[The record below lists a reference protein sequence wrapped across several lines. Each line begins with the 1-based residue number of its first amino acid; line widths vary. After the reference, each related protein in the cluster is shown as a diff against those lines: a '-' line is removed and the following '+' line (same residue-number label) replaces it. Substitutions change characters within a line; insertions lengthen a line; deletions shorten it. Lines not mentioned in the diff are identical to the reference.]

1 MSKAIQKLMEPSSI
15 AVIGASTDPKKT
27 AGRPIAYLQKHHFKG
42 RIYPVNPRVEEISG
56 LKCYPDIASLPE
68 APDVALIMVGTD
80 KVQSAVKE
88 LAALGVPAAIVLTS
102 GFAEH
107 GPEGLKRQEQLLVA
121 AGKMRILGPNTIGM
135 VNVTDDI
142 PLSPSSALEMDEF
155 PKGSVSVI
163 SQSGGIL
170 GSLLS
175 RATACG
181 VGLSKLVSTS
191 NEADLSLADFVDYL
205 VEDPSTKVIVLYIE
219 SIRHPE
225 QFRAAALRARQAGK
239 PIVVYKVGK
248 SEAGIKAAI
257 SHTGALAGADKMY
270 DALFEQT
277 GIIRAKTFSE
287 FLDIPAALS
296 SGRIL
301 KGKRVAILTSTGGA
315 GTLVADSL
323 GEWGFETPVPDEA
336 TAARLRALQPG
347 DQAVLDRNPID
358 VTLAGLQP
366 DLLRGAI
373 SALLDSPS
381 YDALILILGSSS
393 LSMPDLMAGAARDSM
408 QGSDK
413 PVIAY
418 VSPHAPIAGALMTKL
433 GVPAFSQPESCSVAL
448 TSMLHASRLK
458 NERFPDGAKAQLPQ
472 NLDVASLHGSL
483 NEYQAKNLFSA
494 FGIPS
499 VREAVVAAINP
510 SLDAVQDFG
519 QKLVIKILSHEI
531 THKTEVGGVAL
542 NVSIAEVPSRIGTM
556 ASEVK
561 LKSGSTITEFLV
573 QEMAT
578 GGLEFM
584 VGMHRDPLGTAIL
597 VGMGGVTA
605 ELFKDT
611 HMRLI
616 TPGKSLSEE
625 EALEMIQQLK
635 TWPLLDGYRGRKKCD
650 VAALVKAIVQFSNMV
665 AALEEHLL
673 ECEINPI
680 FVFEQGKGVKA
691 ADGIVVFN

>member
-1 MSKAIQKLMEPSSI
+1 
-15 AVIGASTDPKKT
+15 
-27 AGRPIAYLQKHHFKG
+27 
-42 RIYPVNPRVEEISG
+42 
-56 LKCYPDIASLPE
+56 
-68 APDVALIMVGTD
+68 
-80 KVQSAVKE
+80 
-88 LAALGVPAAIVLTS
+88 
-102 GFAEH
+102 
-107 GPEGLKRQEQLLVA
+107 
-121 AGKMRILGPNTIGM
+121 
-135 VNVTDDI
+135 
-142 PLSPSSALEMDEF
+142 
-155 PKGSVSVI
+155 
-163 SQSGGIL
+163 
-170 GSLLS
+170 
-175 RATACG
+175 
-181 VGLSKLVSTS
+181 
-191 NEADLSLADFVDYL
+191 
-205 VEDPSTKVIVLYIE
+205 
-219 SIRHPE
+219 
-225 QFRAAALRARQAGK
+225 
-239 PIVVYKVGK
+239 
-248 SEAGIKAAI
+248 
-257 SHTGALAGADKMY
+257 
-270 DALFEQT
+270 
-277 GIIRAKTFSE
+277 
-287 FLDIPAALS
+287 
-296 SGRIL
+296 
-301 KGKRVAILTSTGGA
+301 
-315 GTLVADSL
+315 
-323 GEWGFETPVPDEA
+323 
-336 TAARLRALQPG
+336 
-347 DQAVLDRNPID
+347 
-358 VTLAGLQP
+358 
-366 DLLRGAI
+366 
-373 SALLDSPS
+373 
-381 YDALILILGSSS
+381 
-393 LSMPDLMAGAARDSM
+393 MPDLMAGAARDSM

-472 NLDVASLHGSL
+472 NFDIALLHGSL

-510 SLDAVQDFG
+510 NLDAVQDFG
-519 QKLVIKILSHEI
+519 QNLVIKILSHEI